1 MQMDEKQTQE
11 LLLRL
16 LEDMAVVKSKLDIIE
31 EMRLDAKALGGK
43 IEKLEMQNERHE
55 KSIASL
61 ENRSSTM
68 EQFVR
73 NGIAD
78 SKRQQTSVFI
88 SMGMAVFSAIVSFV
102 FAMFR

>member
-1 MQMDEKQTQE
+1 MKKHKSYYLDYQKIWQQ
-11 LLLRL
+11 L
-16 LEDMAVVKSKLDIIE
+16 KSKLDIIE
-31 EMRLDAKALGGK
+31 EMRLDAKVLGGK
-43 IEKLEMQNERHE
+43 QKKLEMQNERHE

-73 NGIAD
+73 NGMAD
-78 SKRQQTSVFI
+78 SKRQQTSIFI

-102 FAMFR
+102 ICYVQIERS

>member
-1 MQMDEKQTQE
+1 MDEKTQE

-31 EMRLDAKALGGK
+31 EMRLDAKVLGGK

-73 NGIAD
+73 NGMAD

-88 SMGMAVFSAIVSFV
+88 SMGMAVFSALISFI